1 METSSDKN
9 DRIPWIER
17 MPLDAIA
24 KKVSWPKTMDR
35 ISLYH
40 IRDNHRPVVVELQ
53 DGKLTLEEIWIDT
66 LSIPVKMDGIK
77 EIGPNGDRSVK
88 LIGYA
93 TYDLRYPGGSSVLS
107 LVDTRFR
114 PVEVNNYVVI
124 YILSGIMVLIFVVVS
139 AIFYITRFG
148 L

>member
-9 DRIPWIER
+9 DRIPWIEK

-24 KKVSWPKTMDR
+24 KKILWPKTMDR
-35 ISLYH
+35 IGLYH
-40 IRDNHRPVVVELQ
+40 FRDNLRPVVVEIQ

-66 LSIPVKMDGIK
+66 LSIPVKMDGVK

-93 TYDLRYPGGSSVLS
+93 TYDLRYPGGSSALS

-114 PVEVNNYVVI
+114 PEVPIQVSPWVVLGVI
-124 YILSGIMVLIFVVVS
+124 AFFPISIALILALCGGIF
-139 AIFYITRFG
+139 
-148 L
+148 